1 MKLIFSNWMNKKIDT
16 MNIFEKIIVLLILY
30 FDIKKNKESKK

>member
-30 FDIKKNKESKK
+30 FDIKKNK